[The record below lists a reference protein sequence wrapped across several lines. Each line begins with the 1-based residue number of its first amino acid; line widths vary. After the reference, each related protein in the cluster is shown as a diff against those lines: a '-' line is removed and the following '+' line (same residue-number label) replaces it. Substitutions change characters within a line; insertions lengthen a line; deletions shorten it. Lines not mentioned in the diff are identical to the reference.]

1 MPVGWTKR
9 GNIFVVNGQFSWMA
23 SHAAMPLPYL
33 LDDDRLRIYF
43 GPRDLEGRT
52 RTAMVDV
59 DPAEPSE
66 IVELHDRPALDL
78 GKRGTFDDSGAMPSC
93 LVEHGAELWLFYIG
107 WNRGVTVPY
116 RNAIGV
122 AVSGDRGLSFE
133 RMGEGPVVDRNRLEP
148 YFVTTPFVRRE
159 AGRWRMWYASATD
172 WVGDPPSPAYVIK
185 YAESGDGLNWTR
197 ENITCIE
204 PKSANEANGR
214 PWVERDEG
222 TYRMWYCY
230 RGLHRFRS
238 DPTESYRLGYA
249 ESDDGIR
256 WKRMDERAGLERRP
270 RAGTATWWRTRAC
283 TCTGVGDTCSTTG
296 TGSAGRVS
304 GTRWPTSRRR
314 DARSFA
320 TDRCE
325 RAPA

>member
-256 WKRMDERAGLERRP
+256 WKRMDERAGLERSAEGWDSDMVAYPSVYVHRGRRYMLYNGNGFGGSGIGHAVADEPAP
-270 RAGTATWWRTRAC
+270 RR
-283 TCTGVGDTCSTTG
+283 
-296 TGSAGRVS
+296 
-304 GTRWPTSRRR
+304 
-314 DARSFA
+314 
-320 TDRCE
+320 
-325 RAPA
+325 